1 VSHENAAPLP
11 SLLVDALKE
20 SARCATDCTLTATY
34 RPHEIAAGCL
44 MVEVVHNDDLIAFA
58 LPNGNALSELG
69 PAWRERSAHLHPVQQ
84 RLATLQRLLAEASD
98 LAAQLAKEV
107 TR

>member
-1 VSHENAAPLP
+1 MRANAAPMPPAMTAAFRL
-11 SLLVDALKE
+11 A
-20 SARCATDCTLTATY
+20 ARCTDACTLTATY

-44 MVEVVHNDDLIAFA
+44 MVEVVHNGDEIAFA
-58 LPNGNALSELG
+58 LPGDEVFSGLG
-69 PAWRERSAHLHPVQQ
+69 PIWRERSAHLHPVQQ